1 MPALAAWWGSGPRQC
16 AAICGS
22 CVPSPKE
29 PLSPEL
35 RHSPM
40 PVGYNNANVSR
51 RQHEMGSCVRNKGAF
66 VAGPAACGRFVSS
79 ALMRPSRA
87 ARLSAEQRPAAR
99 AAALPSP
106 WEVCAQV
113 VRARAQ
119 PCAVAAGGAP
129 VPPVL
134 RSQPGCVC
142 GPEMRGCVRSLQRA
156 TSRSGTGRTGTGLGQ
171 SAVTTTL
178 YLGLFREL
186 FLAEFGRAG

>member
-87 ARLSAEQRPAAR
+87 AHRSCVPGHSPARWLREALLYLQSCAHSLAACVARRCEAACVPCSAPRPG
-99 AAALPSP
+99 
-106 WEVCAQV
+106 
-113 VRARAQ
+113 
-119 PCAVAAGGAP
+119 VA
-129 VPPVL
+129 
-134 RSQPGCVC
+134 PG
-142 GPEMRGCVRSLQRA
+142 
-156 TSRSGTGRTGTGLGQ
+156 GLGQ
-171 SAVTTTL
+171 
-178 YLGLFREL
+178 GW
-186 FLAEFGRAG
+186 GRAR